1 MPVQFIAGQLDAKF
15 VALAAKMAAATVRD
29 MHRGTQRVGTFLS
42 SSRDSTEIA
51 GSAHLPAQ
59 PGRSTDMTSGRDEIV
74 VEGCGHA
81 VHIERPEALVPIV
94 RNFAVRAE
102 QAHIL

>member
-1 MPVQFIAGQLDAKF
+1 
-15 VALAAKMAAATVRD
+15 
-29 MHRGTQRVGTFLS
+29 
-42 SSRDSTEIA
+42 
-51 GSAHLPAQ
+51 
-59 PGRSTDMTSGRDEIV
+59 MTSGRDEIV